1 MNYDNAIGIL
11 ACDTRWGIGRENN
24 IPWYCPEDF
33 KHFKATTYKQI
44 VIMGRK
50 TFESIGRPLPGRV
63 TIVLTKNM
71 NLNIQGCIVTSSPEN
86 AMWTAR
92 ALADSIDTG
101 GERTKIFICGGGE
114 IYKAM
119 HRWVDR
125 YIVTRI
131 SHAKISHFDC
141 DAFFDKD
148 LLDSFAIEK
157 ISELEKSKTPGIGF
171 QILHFVNT
179 ENSETDMRIKLERRY
194 AR

>member
-1 MNYDNAIGIL
+1 MYDNAIGIL
-11 ACDTRWGIGRENN
+11 ACDAKWGIGRDNS

-33 KHFKATTYKQI
+33 KHFKETTYKQI

-50 TFESIGRPLPGRV
+50 TFESIGKPLPGRV
-63 TIVLTKNM
+63 TIVLTRNM
-71 NLNIQGCIVTSSPEN
+71 QLTAQGVIVTSSPEN

-101 GERTKIFICGGGE
+101 GERTKIFICGGAE

-131 SHAKISHFDC
+131 SHAKVSHFDC
-141 DAFFDKD
+141 DAFFDTS
-148 LLDSFAIEK
+148 LLDTYRIEK
-157 ISELEKSKTPGIGF
+157 ISELEKSKNPGIGF
-171 QILHFVNT
+171 QILHFVDT
-179 ENSETDMRIKLERRY
+179 ENPDTDTRITLERHY